1 VKPYDELFEGIGQI
15 NELRNAIITS
25 AISLKADQKG
35 LQTILHLYFNL
46 KRNKMVY
53 VLYPLNI

>member
-25 AISLKADQKG
+25 AITLKADQKV
-35 LQTILHLYFNL
+35 LQTILHLYLNL

-53 VLYPLNI
+53 VLDPLNI

>member
-25 AISLKADQKG
+25 AITLKADKKG
-35 LQTILHLYFNL
+35 LRTILHLYLNL

-53 VLYPLNI
+53 VLYPSNI